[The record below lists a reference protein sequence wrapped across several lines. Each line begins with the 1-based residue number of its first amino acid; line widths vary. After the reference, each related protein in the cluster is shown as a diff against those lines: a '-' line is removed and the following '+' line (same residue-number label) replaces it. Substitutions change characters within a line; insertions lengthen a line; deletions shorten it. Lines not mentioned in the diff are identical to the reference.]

1 MAQSLL
7 RMMRDVAKEMIAA
20 DYPHAKLPAVVY
32 ASVSRVKQLDA
43 YKVTELV
50 IHNDEHP
57 GSHYRGHITA
67 YWYEYELTVLD
78 RFGNPDGEYPPLPQI
93 RSKKQFQQGAVVAVA
108 LPYGE
113 LTPSIIGEVC
123 L

>member
-1 MAQSLL
+1 MQELQ
-7 RMMRDVAKEMIAA
+7 RMMKDVARKTIAG
-20 DYPHAKLPAVVY
+20 DYPHVKLPAVVY
-32 ASVSRVKQLDA
+32 ASVGKVKRLDA
-43 YKVTELV
+43 CEVKELV
-50 IHNDEHP
+50 IYNDENR

-78 RFGNPDGEYPPLPQI
+78 RFGNPDADYPPIPQV

-113 LTPSIIGEVC
+113 LAPSIIGEVR

>member
-1 MAQSLL
+1 MQRLQQ
-7 RMMRDVAKEMIAA
+7 MMKDVTKRTIAT

-32 ASVSRVKQLDA
+32 ASVAKVKRLDQ
-43 YKVTELV
+43 YEIRELV
-50 IHNDEHP
+50 IYNDEH
-57 GSHYRGHITA
+57 SASCYRGHIVA

-78 RFGNPDGEYPPLPQI
+78 RFGNPDEEYPTLPQI
-93 RSKKQFQQGAVVAVA
+93 KSKKQFRQGAVVAVA

-113 LTPSIIGEVC
+113 LASAIIGEVK

>member
-1 MAQSLL
+1 MAQPLQ
-7 RMMRDVAKEMIAA
+7 RMMRDVAKEMMSK
-20 DYPHAKLPAVVY
+20 DYPHAKLPAIVY
-32 ASVSRVKQLDA
+32 ASVSRVKRLEA
-43 YKVTELV
+43 YEVTELV

-57 GSHYRGHITA
+57 GSHYRAHITA

-78 RFGNPDGEYPPLPQI
+78 RFGNPDDEYPPLPQI

-113 LTPSIIGEVC
+113 LTPSIIGEVR

>member
-1 MAQSLL
+1 MQRLEQ
-7 RMMRDVAKEMIAA
+7 MMKDVTKKTIAT

-32 ASVSRVKQLDA
+32 ASVAKAKRLDR
-43 YKVTELV
+43 YEIRDLV
-50 IHNDEHP
+50 IYNDERDT
-57 GSHYRGHITA
+57 SYYRGHITA

-78 RFGNPDGEYPPLPQI
+78 RFGKPDEGYPPLPQI
-93 RSKKQFQQGAVVAVA
+93 KSKKQFQQGAVVAVA

-113 LTPSIIGEVC
+113 LAPSIIGEVR